1 MKIIAQDTLSIRRE
15 EGSQLIQENFTVF
28 LSLLDQARD
37 FAQRGKYD
45 AAAVYSEIAAYHAQ
59 FKHCGLFASLELE
72 DILLTIGRQIKQTS
86 SDRNQKSSLCKTPKK
101 ILHVSTNI
109 SSPFGGIPRFLRRWM
124 QQDTEREHS
133 LVLTKQ
139 APDEVPKILRELVSN
154 SQGKIYLL
162 NKTIGGY
169 VSRAKKLR
177 EIAATAD
184 IVVLHIWE
192 HDVIPIIAFADKEQS
207 PPVIYINHGD
217 HCFWLGSSVS
227 DIVANLRESG
237 MRFSQKRRGIEAE
250 RNMLLPTILEPA
262 QRLLSRTEAKRQLG
276 IDENS
281 IILLSIARAPKY
293 RKADGISFAD
303 AHVSLLKQYK
313 RAILIV
319 IGPGGSE
326 DWSTAIEQTQGR
338 IIALGHTEDTAI
350 YYQAADIYVDSYPFV
365 SITSLLEAGSYSVP
379 LVSRYPYSSDACEI
393 FGADMPGL
401 TGNLIR
407 VHDLEE
413 YTTVLSRLIEDEEL
427 RLSLGEKT
435 KESIVDLHMGR
446 NWQRSLEEIYTRAL
460 CLPRL
465 KLTSPPQDQMFLG
478 EPDVFWI
485 RDHSWNYQ
493 LDDLIQSRLQIMPLE
508 QRLYHW
514 IRLVKKR
521 GFNNQLSLLLPEWFR
536 LRYYLP
542 LSSALRMG
550 KIST

>member
-1 MKIIAQDTLSIRRE
+1 MEIIAQDTLRLRRE
-15 EGSQLIQENFTVF
+15 QGSQLIQENFTVF
-28 LSLLDQARD
+28 SSLLDQARD
-37 FAQRGKYD
+37 FAQSGKYD
-45 AAAVYSEIAAYHAQ
+45 AAAVYAEIAAYHAQ
-59 FKHCGLFASLELE
+59 FKHCGFFASLELE

-86 SDRNQKSSLCKTPKK
+86 YDPYQKTSLGKIPKK

-124 QQDTEREHS
+124 LQDTEREHS

-139 APDEVPKILRELVSN
+139 APDQVPKIITELVSN

-162 NKTIGGY
+162 NETIGGY

-192 HDVIPIIAFADKEQS
+192 HDVIPIIAFANKELS

-262 QRLLSRTEAKRQLG
+262 HRLLSRTQAKQQLG
-276 IDENS
+276 IDANNVL
-281 IILLSIARAPKY
+281 LLSIARAPKY
-293 RKADGISFAD
+293 RKTDGISFAD
-303 AHVSLLKQYK
+303 AHVSLLQQYN

-326 DWSTAIEQTQGR
+326 DWSTAIQQTQGR
-338 IIALGHTEDTAI
+338 IIVLGHTEDTAR

-365 SITSLLEAGSYSVP
+365 SITSLLEAGSYGVP

-407 VHDLEE
+407 VNDLEE
-413 YTTVLSRLIEDEEL
+413 YTTVLARLIEDEEL

-435 KESIVDLHMGR
+435 QESIVDLHIGR
-446 NWQRSLEEIYTRAL
+446 NWQRSLEQIYTRAAT
-460 CLPRL
+460 LPRL
-465 KLTSPPQDQMFLG
+465 KVTSPPKDQMFLG

-493 LDDLIQSRLQIMPLE
+493 LDDLIQSRLPIMPLE
-508 QRLYHW
+508 QRIYHW

-521 GFNNQLSLLLPEWFR
+521 GLSNQMSLLLPEWFR
-536 LRYYLP
+536 WRYYLP
-542 LSSALRMG
+542 LRSALRMR
-550 KIST
+550 KISN